1 MSMSSLG
8 SRLQSLEGGGSV
20 GTLKE
25 LMSEYDTDKGNYD
38 SAALYA
44 EVKEWRVVQCMYSCQ
59 KCDLYCAVKAVVGVV
74 NIVEGTDVVR
84 IVEVVAARNYPYCGV
99 RDCYVVGIVAQP
111 EAII

>member
-1 MSMSSLG
+1 MSSLG

-44 EVKEWRVVQCMYSCQ
+44 EVKEWRVLQCMYNCQ
-59 KCDLYCAVKAVVGVV
+59 KCDLYCAVMAVVGV
-74 NIVEGTDVVR
+74 IDTVESTDVVR
-84 IVEVVAARNYPYCGV
+84 IVEV
-99 RDCYVVGIVAQP
+99 
-111 EAII
+111 